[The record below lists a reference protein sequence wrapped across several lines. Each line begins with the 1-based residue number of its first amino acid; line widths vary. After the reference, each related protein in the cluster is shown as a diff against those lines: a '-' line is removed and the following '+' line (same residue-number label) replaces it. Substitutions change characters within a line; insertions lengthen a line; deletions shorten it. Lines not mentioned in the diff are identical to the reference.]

1 MAKPSAFDEL
11 VPLVYP
17 QLRQM
22 AAGYIHRE
30 MNPDVVQ
37 ATVLVHELYLRLLNQ
52 KKAAWDDRRHFYIF
66 CARMMRMILIDH
78 ARENQIKMRGGD
90 SKCVPLNEE
99 LLWVKIDSP
108 ELLDLNRALD
118 ELGALDQEKVKLV
131 ELRYFL
137 GCTAE
142 ETAALML
149 VSKATVDREL
159 KFIKGWLYQRMHSGA
174 LADQGGCLIHFLR
187 AFPHY
192 LNLRDASQGRSY
204 FSIWNRRRSG
214 FCSLRRSSPRR
225 STLPKNCGRI

>member
-1 MAKPSAFDEL
+1 
-11 VPLVYP
+11 
-17 QLRQM
+17 
-22 AAGYIHRE
+22 

-52 KKAAWDDRRHFYIF
+52 KKADWDNRRHFYIF

-78 ARENQIKMRGGD
+78 ARENQIKMRGGH
-90 SKCVPLNEE
+90 SNCVPLNDEI
-99 LLWVKIDSP
+99 LWVKIDSP

-118 ELGALDQEKVKLV
+118 ELGAIDQEKVKMV

-159 KFIKGWLYQRMHSGA
+159 KFIKGWLYQR
-174 LADQGGCLIHFLR
+174 IH
-187 AFPHY
+187 PGE
-192 LNLRDASQGRSY
+192 LRDKA
-204 FSIWNRRRSG
+204 
-214 FCSLRRSSPRR
+214 
-225 STLPKNCGRI
+225 TV

>member
-1 MAKPSAFDEL
+1 MGEITVLLAKWRDGEASAFDKL

-78 ARENQIKMRGGD
+78 ARENQIKMRGGNA
-90 SKCVPLNEE
+90 KCVPLNDE

-118 ELGALDQEKVKLV
+118 ELGALDADKVKLV

-142 ETAALML
+142 ETAGLMQ

-159 KFIKGWLYQRMHSGA
+159 KFIRGWLYQRMHASA
-174 LADQGGCLIHFLR
+174 LADK
-187 AFPHY
+187 A
-192 LNLRDASQGRSY
+192 AV
-204 FSIWNRRRSG
+204 
-214 FCSLRRSSPRR
+214 
-225 STLPKNCGRI
+225 